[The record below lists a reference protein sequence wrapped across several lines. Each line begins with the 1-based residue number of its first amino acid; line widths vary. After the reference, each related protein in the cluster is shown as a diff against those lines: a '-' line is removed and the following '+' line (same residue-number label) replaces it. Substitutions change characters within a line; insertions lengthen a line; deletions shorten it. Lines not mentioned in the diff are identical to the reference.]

1 MLSYITQVQTSH
13 QSYSP
18 RLFVRIIIPSSAS
31 VPGLIAYQNIVF
43 LKNNVWA
50 ITTKAIAIMYGTKDK
65 YTDGGSDHKG
75 NFYIFDYCF
84 AYI

>member
-1 MLSYITQVQTSH
+1 
-13 QSYSP
+13 
-18 RLFVRIIIPSSAS
+18 
-31 VPGLIAYQNIVF
+31 
-43 LKNNVWA
+43 
-50 ITTKAIAIMYGTKDK
+50 MYGTKDK